1 MQTMLPVKRV
11 SVSAAVEIIR
21 EEVPALSLSPVQI
34 DTLPTCKKC
43 QRERNRNRDFK
54 QNKKGKRKQ
63 NRANTP
69 IVIQLKDT
77 LKAAIQQKQKS
88 KRNLLQ
94 KQESSETRDE
104 GDIETDNSSDRGDTL
119 SQKNRQR
126 KNVKNFSAFIEKS
139 NKRDTAFNVQSNLN
153 EDNPF
158 NEKLVAEYVLNNV
171 TDSQMLIKTCHKKSI
186 VECENVDVICNDL
199 NSNESP
205 IEDTEESEISS
216 TTSSSEIQSDSDVSN
231 PQDSPPSQEFTQE
244 ELLQLAEY
252 TTGCPLV
259 RYDCAP
265 SNCPQ
270 CKWYKEHINISQGQ
284 KNQHAQGSHSA
295 RCTSQPHHSNSKNRH
310 NKSKK
315 FAHRNQNVPSQKLS
329 ATVKINNI
337 SNTESDIDDVKSDCP
352 SETSVDTDNGPQ
364 ESNSPVSK
372 RSSFNWSSRRDFN
385 SHKQL
390 LDIDIAGK
398 QKKTVFT
405 QGHNDIYL
413 DSVYVDLTDTDVSFS
428 VYYHHSLAE
437 DESMYSGSYA
447 RYTSSNITGTH
458 HHDFMPYYS
467 VPYFQQY
474 MYWSGCYSPMYS
486 IPMPFY
492 LQPDES
498 LPKTAMVP
506 PKELAKFN
514 ASAPPQRQ
522 WIPLSRP
529 EPGRPAA
536 IFTVM
541 CYNVLCDKY
550 CTRQQYGYCPSWGLN
565 WEYRKKGIMDE
576 IRTCGADI
584 IGLQE
589 VETDQFYN
597 FFKPELERDGYQGIF
612 SPKSRAR
619 TMTEQERKHV
629 DGCAIFF
636 RTSKFSLVKEHLI
649 EFNQLAMAN
658 AEGSDQML
666 NRVMTKDNIG
676 LAALLE
682 THEGVFDSSG
692 GLPPEGKIKQPL
704 LVTTA
709 HMHWDPE
716 FSDVK
721 LIQTMMLMS
730 ELKKVVEESYQVI
743 RPDINGQ
750 TVDCNSI
757 PMILCGDLNSLPE
770 SGVIEYLSTGRV
782 ASNHTDFR
790 EIGYEA
796 CLQVFNNHKET
807 RELMHKFRL
816 AKAYEDNIMRHTNY
830 TFDFKGIIDY
840 IFYSRHYMNLLG
852 VLGPM
857 DENWFHENKVV
868 GCPHP
873 HIPSDHF
880 SLFVEFE
887 MPVPY
892 PDIST
897 ILNDDTPVTT
907 SSGNSL
913 GAIGSSRDKHHR

>member
-1 MQTMLPVKRV
+1 MQKEIPVKRV
-11 SVSAAVEIIR
+11 SVSAAVELFR
-21 EEVPALSLSPVQI
+21 DEVPSLSMPSVYT
-34 DTLPTCKKC
+34 DTVPTCKKC
-43 QRERNRNRDFK
+43 QRERNRNRDFR
-54 QNKKGKRKQ
+54 QNKKTKRKQ

-77 LKAAIQQKQKS
+77 LKAAILQKQKTR
-88 KRNLLQ
+88 KNLLQ
-94 KQESSETRDE
+94 KQESNETRDE
-104 GDIETDNSSDRGDTL
+104 GDVETDNSSDKSDIVC
-119 SQKNRQR
+119 KVNKQR
-126 KNVKNFSAFIEKS
+126 KNVKNLSAFIEKS
-139 NKRDTAFNVQSNLN
+139 AKKDTTNSSYCNLSR
-153 EDNPF
+153 ENPF
-158 NEKLVAEYVLNNV
+158 HDKFVAEYVLNNITNSHLPMKV
-171 TDSQMLIKTCHKKSI
+171 GHKKNI

-199 NSNESP
+199 NSIESTV
-205 IEDTEESEISS
+205 EDTEESEISS
-216 TTSSSEIQSDSDVSN
+216 TTSSSEIQSDSDISN
-231 PQDSPPSQEFTQE
+231 PHDSPQSQEFTSD
-244 ELLQLAEY
+244 ELRQLAEF

-270 CKWYKEHINISQGQ
+270 CLWYKAQADLSKTH
-284 KNQHAQGSHSA
+284 KNQHAQPYHST
-295 RCTSQPHHSNSKNRH
+295 CTSKHQHTYRH
-310 NKSKK
+310 GRRNKSKK
-315 FAHRNQNVPSQKLS
+315 FAQQNQRVPSPRVS
-329 ATVKINNI
+329 ATVKVKNI
-337 SNTESDIDDVKSDCP
+337 SNNESDVEEATTDSP
-352 SETSVDTDNGPQ
+352 SESSNDTDTLSPEGH
-364 ESNSPVSK
+364 SPVSK
-372 RSSFNWSSRRDFN
+372 HGSFNWSDQCETYYQPM
-385 SHKQL
+385 QL
-390 LDIDIAGK
+390 LDIDFAGK
-398 QKKTVFT
+398 HSKSSHYSTNNEPYID
-405 QGHNDIYL
+405 G
-413 DSVYVDLTDTDVSFS
+413 VYIDLTNTDVTFS
-428 VYYHHSLAE
+428 VYYHHNLN
-437 DESMYSGSYA
+437 DESSMYSGSYND
-447 RYTSSNITGTH
+447 YTSSNVTGIH
-458 HHDFMPYYS
+458 HQDYLPYNS

-474 MYWSGCYSPMYS
+474 LYWSTYYAPMCS
-486 IPMPFY
+486 IPMPLC

-506 PKELAKFN
+506 PEELAKFN
-514 ASAPPQRQ
+514 TSSPPPRQ
-522 WIPLSRP
+522 WIPLARP

-536 IFTVM
+536 IFTTM

-565 WEYRKKGIMDE
+565 WEYRKKGIMEE
-576 IRTCGADI
+576 IRQCSADI

-658 AEGSDQML
+658 AEGSDEML

-682 THEGVFDSSG
+682 TREGVFDSSG
-692 GLPPEGKIKQPL
+692 GLPPEDKIKQPL
-704 LVTTA
+704 LITTA

-716 FSDVK
+716 YSDVK

-743 RPDINGQ
+743 RPDEQMI
-750 TVDCNSI
+750 DCNSI

-782 ASNHTDFR
+782 ASNHIDFK
-790 EIGYEA
+790 ELGYEA
-796 CLQVFNNHKET
+796 CLQAFNCHKDST
-807 RELMHKFRL
+807 HLTHKFRL

-830 TFDFKGIIDY
+830 TFEFKGIIDY
-840 IFYSRHYMNLLG
+840 IFFSRSYMNLLG

-857 DENWFHENKVV
+857 DENWFHDNKVV

-892 PDIST
+892 PDINT
-897 ILNDDTPVTT
+897 ILSDDVPVTSNT
-907 SSGNSL
+907 GNNL